1 MKKLLP
7 KISFRLRKGFFS
19 MLLIVFGVVFVWR
32 GLWNL
37 MDMYVLPDDPILGNV
52 LGILIGISLLYM
64 PDDDIK
70 ELV

>member
-1 MKKLLP
+1 
-7 KISFRLRKGFFS
+7 